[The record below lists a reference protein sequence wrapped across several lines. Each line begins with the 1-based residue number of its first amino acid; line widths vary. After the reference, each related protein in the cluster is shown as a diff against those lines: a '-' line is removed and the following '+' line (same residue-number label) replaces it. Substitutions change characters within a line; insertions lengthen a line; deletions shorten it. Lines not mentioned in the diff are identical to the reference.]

1 MPVDDADVQALLA
14 SMQKSPELADAGV
27 AVVTA
32 SGARI
37 IRPPKAGRSDR
48 WILLAE
54 LTPQNAAWPGAL
66 WQQTVQRQMTRAGV
80 LLGEV
85 VTTGVTGRYAGLVG
99 IAATTGAAGAAIADQ
114 MLQAT
119 KQMQEMNMS
128 FNLQYLSLQQQMQTE
143 KRKFTALS
151 NIMKTR
157 HDTAKNAISNIR

>member
-1 MPVDDADVQALLA
+1 MPVDDADVQVLLA

-27 AVVTA
+27 AVVTDG
-32 SGARI
+32 GARLV
-37 IRPPKAGRSDR
+37 RSPKAGRSDR

-54 LTPQNAAWPGAL
+54 LTPQNAPWPEAL
-66 WQQTVQRQMTRAGV
+66 WHQTVQRQMARAGV
-80 LLGEV
+80 LLGDV

-99 IAATTGAAGAAIADQ
+99 IAAPNGAVGAAGADQ

-128 FNLQYLSLQQQMQTE
+128 FNLQYLALQQQMQNE
-143 KRKFTALS
+143 NRMFTMLS

-157 HDTAKNAISNIR
+157 HDTAKNAISNVR